1 MGGNEV
7 NLAAHQLPALHIPDD
22 RPRHLDDLVLILMR
36 GNARSGIVP
45 ALVVT
50 EARPAQSC

>member
-45 ALVVT
+45 TLVVT